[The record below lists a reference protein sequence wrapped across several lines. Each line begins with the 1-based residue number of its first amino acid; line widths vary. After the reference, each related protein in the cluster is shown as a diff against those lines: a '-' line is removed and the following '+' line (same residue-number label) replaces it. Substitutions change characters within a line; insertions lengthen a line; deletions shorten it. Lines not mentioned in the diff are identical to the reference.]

1 MGCGVVTVDETLS
14 VTSLDKPLVEGVN
27 STVVDLSVGLFSA
40 VEGDDVSSE
49 AVVLEVLAPAG

>member
-1 MGCGVVTVDETLS
+1 MITVDETLS

-49 AVVLEVLAPAG
+49 AAVLEVLAPAG